1 MTEEMITVTVP
12 DWKQKSDKLNELLKT
27 NPEAG
32 EQVVYRSRQGLNDDP
47 ICVPELISERME
59 ANSYPDVVTAP
70 PADMVSPKYSWYG
83 DTGWFENATQ
93 QQGTRIAGL
102 EANIKTVSQSLDDL
116 KKEKQT
122 ETDTRQKQDE
132 KMNKLIKLVAMTNA
146 QVGTLL
152 GKPTGTTTISQP
164 SQPTTTSAAQSTSP
178 VTAQPTAPVTKPTAP
193 VAQQPVSPTTQQSTA
208 SVTQSTAPVT
218 AQPTQP
224 STTTEGGKK

>member
-1 MTEEMITVTVP
+1 MTEEMATVAVP

-47 ICVPELISERME
+47 VCVPELVSERME

-102 EANIKTVSQSLDDL
+102 EANVKAVTQSLDDL
-116 KKEKQT
+116 KKEKQA
-122 ETDTRQKQDE
+122 EKQTDVATAQKQDA
-132 KMNKLIKLVAMTNA
+132 KMDKLIKLVAMTNA

-152 GKPTGTTTISQP
+152 GKSTGSVASNQP
-164 SQPTTTSAAQSTSP
+164 SQPTTASAVQPTSP
-178 VTAQPTAPVTKPTAP
+178 VAKPTVP
-193 VAQQPVSPTTQQSTA
+193 VTQQSA
-208 SVTQSTAPVT
+208 SPTVQPTVPAAQSTAPVT